1 MDRVIGGL
9 TATTPEAR
17 EAARIAYREQ
27 LLRQKA
33 AIESE

>member
-1 MDRVIGGL
+1 MKRVIGGL
-9 TATTPEAR
+9 TATSPEAR
-17 EAARIAYREQ
+17 KAAIDAYKAQ